1 MIDEDGE
8 RTAEFEDPL
17 RRIVSHLGNALVNAL
32 SEGERDD
39 GLILRELEVAS
50 ESCAGLM
57 DDSDAFM
64 SVYAA
69 YEFLGG
75 DVSQLPGVRDRG
87 EAEAEQ
93 LTEEVVS
100 RAEDMPI

>member
-1 MIDEDGE
+1 
-8 RTAEFEDPL
+8 
-17 RRIVSHLGNALVNAL
+17 
-32 SEGERDD
+32 
-39 GLILRELEVAS
+39 
-50 ESCAGLM
+50 M
-57 DDSDAFM
+57 DDSHAFM

-69 YEFLGG
+69 HEFLGG
-75 DVSQLPGVRDRG
+75 DVSQLPGIRDRG